1 MLINTASKLILLFC
15 LFWASNTLATNAVN
29 KDSYPLIT
37 YKCDKAKNFLLITNR
52 LLKNGDEKGFKY
64 SDADGTYSPWD
75 MVAIKKD
82 SIIDTS
88 SIKKEC
94 KLSSATFTIIFEPQ
108 VFNPQ
113 LSNQKLNG
121 FCGATISTAITIL
134 KNDEVIQE
142 RKAFEFHCSGNTKV
156 ITGVKV
162 MGKTGKIKIRAV
174 PRHKYY

>member
-1 MLINTASKLILLFC
+1 MFFKMISKIVLLIP
-15 LFWASNTLATNAVN
+15 LFWASNILATNAVN

-37 YKCDKAKNFLLITNR
+37 YKCDPAKDILLVTNS
-52 LLKNGDEKGFKY
+52 LLKDGKHKDFKY
-64 SDADGTYSPWD
+64 SDAEGTYSPWD
-75 MVAIKKD
+75 MVKIKND
-82 SIIDTS
+82 TIIDTG

-94 KLSSATFTIIFEPQ
+94 KLNTATYTIILEPQ
-108 VFNPQ
+108 VFNPK
-113 LSNQKLNG
+113 LSNQKLDG

-134 KNDEVIQE
+134 SDNVEILE

-162 MGKTGKIKIRAV
+162 IGKTGEIKIRAV